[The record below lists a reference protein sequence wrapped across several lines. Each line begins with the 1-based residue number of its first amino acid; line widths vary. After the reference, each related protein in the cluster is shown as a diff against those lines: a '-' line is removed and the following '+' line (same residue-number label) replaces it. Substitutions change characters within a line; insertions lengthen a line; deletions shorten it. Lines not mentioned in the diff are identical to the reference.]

1 MHPLLTVTN
10 SQYPLTNMDSQPKP
24 QRTCKVCAACNQRL
38 PKTYLSQEA
47 ITEATTNTDNYHTS
61 PQNWVTVHFSRWDSA
76 LPEPALMTRVA
87 EYIRTGRGDISSY
100 PKNRYLSWCYSVG
113 VDRAPGLDDQDV
125 LDRAARH
132 VEELV
137 VDIRAGRSKA
147 IDLKR
152 VFVNRNGEYIFS
164 CL

>member
-1 MHPLLTVTN
+1 
-10 SQYPLTNMDSQPKP
+10 
-24 QRTCKVCAACNQRL
+24 
-38 PKTYLSQEA
+38 
-47 ITEATTNTDNYHTS
+47 
-61 PQNWVTVHFSRWDSA
+61 
-76 LPEPALMTRVA
+76 MTRVA